1 MTAGRL
7 VLVCFKSLSSLAEYS
22 GSVVGATCLGGWVGR
37 VWSTLCC
44 ERGDV
49 KRVKRVHVGFGERG

>member
-22 GSVVGATCLGGWVGR
+22 GSVVGTTGLGGWVGGG
-37 VWSTLCC
+37 WSTSCC
-44 ERGDV
+44 EGGRREEGEEGTC
-49 KRVKRVHVGFGERG
+49 GFW